1 MNSEK
6 LKILKMVQE
15 GKLNAEDSLELLNA
29 LEETTS
35 KPDFRTAGRF
45 LRVRVNGHHAK
56 KVNVNIPLNLL
67 KVASKLAG
75 FGMSFIPQE
84 AREEM
89 EKKGIDLTKLDIE
102 ELVDLIEQGLSDGK
116 LVDIDV
122 DDPEEG
128 RIQVEVFVD

>member
-29 LEETTS
+29 LEETTAKADS
-35 KPDFRTAGRF
+35 RAAGRF